1 MNNLTNNYLM
11 LLNKLDP
18 KQKAIW
24 GKMTP
29 QHMVEHLIL
38 AVQMSN
44 GKLNLEC
51 FNLPEKVPTL
61 KKFFFNPPDKVPTL
75 KKFLMS
81 SRPMP
86 KLFANPVIGEDLRPL
101 EYSSLLE
108 AIDKLTNEIDDH
120 VIFFKNNP
128 GAKTVNVTFAE
139 LNKEE
144 WDVFHKKHFTHHLSQ
159 FGLL

>member
-1 MNNLTNNYLM
+1 MNIITNNYLM

-18 KQKAIW
+18 QQKPLW

-44 GKLNLEC
+44 GKLTLEC
-51 FNLPEKVPTL
+51 FNPPEKIPSL
-61 KKFFFNPPDKVPTL
+61 KR
-75 KKFLMS
+75 FLMS

-86 KLFANPVIGEDLRPL
+86 KLFVNPVIGEALRPL
-101 EYSSLLE
+101 EYSSFEE
-108 AIDKLTNEIDDH
+108 AIEKLKKEID
-120 VIFFKNNP
+120 VYILFFENNP
-128 GAKTVNVTFAE
+128 DAKQVNVTFGE

-144 WDVFHKKHFTHHLSQ
+144 WNVFHKKHFRHHLTQ

>member
-1 MNNLTNNYLM
+1 M

-18 KQKAIW
+18 QQKPLW

-44 GKLNLEC
+44 GKLKLEC
-51 FNLPEKVPTL
+51 FNPPEKIPTL
-61 KKFFFNPPDKVPTL
+61 KR
-75 KKFLMS
+75 FLMS
-81 SRPMP
+81 NRPMP
-86 KLFANPVIGEDLRPL
+86 KGFVNPVIGPDNLPL
-101 EYSSLLE
+101 NYSSLDESKKKLE
-108 AIDKLTNEIDDH
+108 EEIEDYYRL
-120 VIFFKNNP
+120 FEENP
-128 GAKTVNVTFAE
+128 DVRPVNVTFGE

>member
-11 LLNKLDP
+11 LLNKLDS
-18 KQKAIW
+18 KQKPLW

-44 GKLNLEC
+44 GKLKLEC
-51 FNLPEKVPTL
+51 FN
-61 KKFFFNPPDKVPTL
+61 PPNKVPTL

-86 KLFANPVIGEDLRPL
+86 KGFVNPAIGPDNLPL
-101 EYSSLLE
+101 NYSSLDE

-128 GAKTVNVTFAE
+128 GAKTVNVTFGE